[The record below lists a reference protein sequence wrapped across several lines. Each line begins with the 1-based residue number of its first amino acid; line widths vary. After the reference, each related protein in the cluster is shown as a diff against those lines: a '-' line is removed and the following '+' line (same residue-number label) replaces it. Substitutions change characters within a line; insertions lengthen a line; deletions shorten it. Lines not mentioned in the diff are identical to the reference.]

1 LSPKGVHDGGVTRLV
16 AAAFL
21 LPIGGLMLISCGAA
35 QSTGAST
42 PSAIPTTSASQSAT
56 APSHTPQSGWKSY
69 VSVRWG
75 YSVDYPGD
83 WYDLPNFGAP
93 DTQKYFS
100 NENVGAP
107 LEMTASGVWETI
119 GIEVN
124 STGPCP
130 PSWVSRNAVR
140 QSPAT
145 VDGEAATRYVIN
157 MTPSGGEAAY
167 MIGVW
172 VMHSGN
178 CYSIQFQSSTPS
190 TRDASADVADQTI
203 ASFKFGS

>member
-1 LSPKGVHDGGVTRLV
+1 MRRLV

-21 LPIGGLMLISCGAA
+21 LPIGGLMLMSCGAA

-42 PSAIPTTSASQSAT
+42 TSATPTTSASQSAT
-56 APSHTPQSGWKSY
+56 PAPSHTPQPGWRTYISA
-69 VSVRWG
+69 RWG
-75 YSVDYPGD
+75 YSVDCPGD

-107 LEMTASGVWETI
+107 LEMTARGVWETI
-119 GIEVN
+119 GIEAN
-124 STGPCP
+124 SASPCP
-130 PSWVSRNAVR
+130 PSWVSRNAIR

-145 VDGEAATRYVIN
+145 VDGVAATLYVIN

-172 VMHSGN
+172 VVHSRN

-190 TRDASADVADQTI
+190 TRAASAGVADQTI